1 MTIAWEAVEGAQQ
14 YRVEVGELID
24 GAERS
29 REPLEETERT
39 SVRLET
45 EDYPEEWYI
54 LHIIAEAEDGRSA
67 ETAVVFRL
75 VIEEDEPQE
84 PIEQLEEAKTGV
96 NAEEGDTAKEEATS
110 PEAPKADVNAEAE
123 ALSEAESSTEAEE
136 LTETDEAPKPEA
148 PQGSEEPE
156 ASLQLSLIHISRRR
170 DGGRYSQTSVRRQEW
185 KT

>member
-14 YRVEVGELID
+14 YRVEVGKLID

-67 ETAVVFRL
+67 ETAVVF
-75 VIEEDEPQE
+75 
-84 PIEQLEEAKTGV
+84 
-96 NAEEGDTAKEEATS
+96 S
-110 PEAPKADVNAEAE
+110 P
-123 ALSEAESSTEAEE
+123 
-136 LTETDEAPKPEA
+136 
-148 PQGSEEPE
+148 G
-156 ASLQLSLIHISRRR
+156 HRRR
-170 DGGRYSQTSVRRQEW
+170 
-185 KT
+185 